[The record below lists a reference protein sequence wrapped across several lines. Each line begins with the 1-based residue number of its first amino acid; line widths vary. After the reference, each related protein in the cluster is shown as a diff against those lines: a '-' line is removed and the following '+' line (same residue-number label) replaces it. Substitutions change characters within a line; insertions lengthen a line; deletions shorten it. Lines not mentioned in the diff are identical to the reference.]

1 MSPLLERVVSGPR
14 HSVLAA
20 AGRDDTTALLPK
32 KPRLKRSDIFLR
44 APNLSAARNNTRLM
58 KRYLPAFTAACLLA
72 TSAVAASNPNILIVM
87 VDDMGYGDP
96 GCYNPNSKIP
106 TPNIDSLARD
116 GMRFTDAHAPGPLC
130 HVSRY
135 GLLTGQH
142 PFRANPGQWRKQA
155 TIDKDRVTI
164 ASLLKTRGYRTAM
177 VGKWHLGFDENGYE
191 NPLPGG
197 PADRGFETYFGIR
210 ASTDIPPYFYIRGN
224 RAVAPPTDTVSAN
237 DSVDKGWSPIQG
249 AFWREGGIAPGLKL
263 KNVLPRFTDEACD
276 VIRGHA
282 KSDSDKPLFLYLAYP
297 APHTP
302 WLPDKQYIGKS
313 GAGMYGDFMVMVDDM
328 IGRVLKTLKQSG
340 MADDTLV
347 IFSSDNGP
355 VWYDRDVERFDHD
368 SSGGLRGMK
377 GDAWET
383 GHRMPFVVRWPGAVK
398 PGSVTDQTICF
409 TDMLSTFAAITGAPA
424 PAGAG
429 PDSFSILPVLQ
440 GKQPNGKAIRGP
452 LAIASSRGAMT
463 IRDGKWKLIT
473 ALGSG
478 GFSEPR
484 KVKPTKGGPK
494 GQLYD
499 MENDRGE
506 TTNLYLKH
514 PGVVARLSAELKRI
528 RDADQTRP

>member
-1 MSPLLERVVSGPR
+1 
-14 HSVLAA
+14 
-20 AGRDDTTALLPK
+20 
-32 KPRLKRSDIFLR
+32 
-44 APNLSAARNNTRLM
+44 
-58 KRYLPAFTAACLLA
+58 
-72 TSAVAASNPNILIVM
+72 
-87 VDDMGYGDP
+87 
-96 GCYNPNSKIP
+96 
-106 TPNIDSLARD
+106 
-116 GMRFTDAHAPGPLC
+116 
-130 HVSRY
+130 
-135 GLLTGQH
+135 
-142 PFRANPGQWRKQA
+142 
-155 TIDKDRVTI
+155 
-164 ASLLKTRGYRTAM
+164 
-177 VGKWHLGFDENGYE
+177 
-191 NPLPGG
+191 
-197 PADRGFETYFGIR
+197 
-210 ASTDIPPYFYIRGN
+210 
-224 RAVAPPTDTVSAN
+224 
-237 DSVDKGWSPIQG
+237 
-249 AFWREGGIAPGLKL
+249 
-263 KNVLPRFTDEACD
+263 
-276 VIRGHA
+276 
-282 KSDSDKPLFLYLAYP
+282 
-297 APHTP
+297 
-302 WLPDKQYIGKS
+302 
-313 GAGMYGDFMVMVDDM
+313 
-328 IGRVLKTLKQSG
+328 
-340 MADDTLV
+340 
-347 IFSSDNGP
+347 
-355 VWYDRDVERFDHD
+355 
-368 SSGGLRGMK
+368 MK